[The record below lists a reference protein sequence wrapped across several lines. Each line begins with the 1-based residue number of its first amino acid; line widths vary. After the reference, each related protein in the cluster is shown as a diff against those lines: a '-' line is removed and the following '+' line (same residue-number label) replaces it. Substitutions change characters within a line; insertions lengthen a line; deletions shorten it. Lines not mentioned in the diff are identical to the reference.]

1 MPPSTAHRG
10 HLSRGWIAALL
21 LSLGSAASAQPLL
34 CGTFK
39 DADSGARLT
48 VESPVQGSRLIPGA
62 APEPYNLEQLQD
74 VLMLAN
80 LATGDIE
87 ALQIIDEGHALAGE
101 ERYYTLESTAVCQ
114 ASPVFAAGSCR
125 ADIAS
130 CMDDMAVAGTER
142 WRQWC
147 REGVPAGCNRLI
159 EDYRSDARN
168 ALVLDIA
175 LASNREEPAEPA
187 ACQRGSTDVDAEAC
201 RQAEAVGRV
210 RDAAWAF
217 SVARSIPRDV
227 PLPAAQLDEVS
238 MLCREHPSASSCHA
252 AAVALWASARLLPAR
267 DALQLACS
275 IGRDPQA
282 CSSVA
287 PLAALSSADLVI
299 VDVAKLP
306 CGRYAAQGHALV
318 FGDDAQ
324 VQVDAS
330 GRQPAVMRAG
340 AIRVRNEEGEDH
352 VFWQLANGDLVGND
366 RWARFARY
374 QRDGSSPTCG
384 ARASAGTALR

>member
-62 APEPYNLEQLQD
+62 APEPYNLEQLED

-130 CMDDMAVAGTER
+130 CMDDMAVAGPER

-147 REGVPAGCNRLI
+147 R
-159 EDYRSDARN
+159 
-168 ALVLDIA
+168 
-175 LASNREEPAEPA
+175 
-187 ACQRGSTDVDAEAC
+187 
-201 RQAEAVGRV
+201 
-210 RDAAWAF
+210 
-217 SVARSIPRDV
+217 
-227 PLPAAQLDEVS
+227 
-238 MLCREHPSASSCHA
+238 
-252 AAVALWASARLLPAR
+252 
-267 DALQLACS
+267 
-275 IGRDPQA
+275 
-282 CSSVA
+282 
-287 PLAALSSADLVI
+287 
-299 VDVAKLP
+299 
-306 CGRYAAQGHALV
+306 
-318 FGDDAQ
+318 
-324 VQVDAS
+324 
-330 GRQPAVMRAG
+330 
-340 AIRVRNEEGEDH
+340 
-352 VFWQLANGDLVGND
+352 
-366 RWARFARY
+366 
-374 QRDGSSPTCG
+374 
-384 ARASAGTALR
+384 